1 MSAPY
6 WKILASPLL
15 VALFVLSKYTPRDD
29 DIWVFGAAD
38 GEQFA
43 DNSKYAYLYASNE
56 TDVRAVWLTK
66 SAAVEADLRDAGYE
80 AYHMGSL
87 RGKLLALRAG
97 YAVVSH
103 GVSDVGSWY
112 LRGATV
118 VQLWHGNALKQIGND
133 QNPNRTLTNRVY
145 YDLIDNWDYLVVTS
159 RDEPFRVFSRAYD
172 FPEENVLPTGYP
184 RTDALFGPVEG
195 SMVRQDEALHE
206 RLRSISEAEQLVAY
220 IPTWRGREFGPSS
233 NPFDP
238 DNFDPDAF
246 EEFLAERDAHLVVKP
261 HPRTELPEDVRSKPR
276 VHVLPKDFDLYPF
289 LPLVDVLVT
298 DYSSIYFDYLCL
310 DRPIVFYPF
319 DLDAYEEK
327 RGLYYEYGE
336 VTPGP
341 TVEKFDDLLDALD
354 DVLSGVDEYAEERN
368 RVTNRFYDACD
379 GRSAERLF
387 RALGATDGGA
397 TRSEDVGANRPTAV
411 DMDRP
416 TEDDADRSTAADDGT
431 TAPEPHSSAELPF
444 VSVVVPVYNDPDG
457 VETTLR
463 SLVSQDYPDDRY
475 EIIAVDN
482 DSTDDTNER
491 ISRFA
496 EEYSNVA
503 CRVEREEH
511 SAGAARNR
519 GVEASRGELL
529 AFLDADMHVDDDWL
543 RSAVR
548 AMPEDVDYMAYDV
561 ELYLP
566 EGGETLAGRYNAL
579 TGFPMERYVTQ
590 EHFGGGGCLFVRR
603 SVFEDLG
610 GFDSRLVSDEDLEF
624 GNRVYESGRE
634 LYFAPDVVAYHPA
647 RTSLRALVRKNVRVG
662 RGVCQRQRYYPER
675 YGRPGIPP
683 IPQGDGAVSKDLSR
697 LERLQFGVV
706 SKLLL
711 CSRGYGYASELVR
724 TWRRS

>member
-1 MSAPY
+1 MTASAPY

-15 VALFVLSKYTPRDD
+15 VGLFVLSKYTPRDSN
-29 DIWVFGAAD
+29 IWVFGAAD

-43 DNSKYAYLYASNE
+43 DNSKYAFLYAANE

-66 SAAVEADLRDAGYE
+66 SETVEADFRDAGYE
-80 AYHMGSL
+80 AYHMAGL

-112 LRGATV
+112 LRGASI

-145 YDLIDNWDYLVVTS
+145 YGLIDNWDYLVVTS
-159 RDEPFRVFSRAYD
+159 ENEPLRVFSGAYD
-172 FPEENVLPTGYP
+172 FSEEQILTTGYP
-184 RTDALFGPVEG
+184 RTDPLFGPVEG
-195 SMVRQDEALHE
+195 SMIGQDEALHE
-206 RLRSISEAEQLVAY
+206 RLRSISEDEQLVAY

-233 NPFDP
+233 SPFAP
-238 DNFDPDAF
+238 ANFDPDAF
-246 EEFLAERDAHLVVKP
+246 ERFLAERDAHLVVKP
-261 HPRTELPEDVRSKPR
+261 HPRTDLPDDVRSKSR
-276 VHVLPKDFDLYPF
+276 VHVLPKDFDLYP
-289 LPLVDVLVT
+289 LLSHVDVLVT

-319 DLDAYEEK
+319 DLEAYEEK
-327 RGLYYEYGE
+327 RGLYYEYDE

-341 TVEKFDDLLDALD
+341 TVERFDDLLDALD
-354 DVLSGVDEYAEERN
+354 DVLSGVDEYEEERS
-368 RVTNRFYDACD
+368 RVTNQFYDACD

-387 RALGATDGGA
+387 RAL
-397 TRSEDVGANRPTAV
+397 RSTGR
-411 DMDRP
+411 
-416 TEDDADRSTAADDGT
+416 DADRSSDIDRDSNRSSGTDEGAAESRRESPAD
-431 TAPEPHSSAELPF
+431 LPF

-457 VETTLR
+457 IETTLR
-463 SLVSQDYPDDRY
+463 SLVSQDYPVERY

-491 ISRFA
+491 ITRFV
-496 EEYSNVA
+496 EEYPNVE
-503 CRVEREEH
+503 CHVEREEH
-511 SAGAARNR
+511 SPGAARNR
-519 GVEASRGELL
+519 GIEAARGELL

-543 RSAVR
+543 RTAVR

-566 EGGETLAGRYNAL
+566 EGEETVAGRYNAL
-579 TGFPMERYVTQ
+579 TGFPMKRYVTE

-603 SVFEDLG
+603 SAFEDVG
-610 GFDSRLVSDEDLEF
+610 GFDPRLVSDEDLEF
-624 GNRVYESGRE
+624 GNRVYESGRDLHFTPE
-634 LYFAPDVVAYHPA
+634 VVAYHPA
-647 RTSLRALVRKNVRVG
+647 RTSLRSLVHKNVRVG
-662 RGVCQRQRYYPER
+662 RGVYQRQQYYPER

-683 IPQGDGAVSKDLSR
+683 IPRGDAPAPKDLSR
-697 LERLQFGVV
+697 LERLRFGTI

-711 CSRGYGYASELVR
+711 CSRGYGYVSELVR
-724 TWRRS
+724 SLRRS